1 MRRFSLLMCV
11 FGLLLTSAPRSQ
23 SSSPKTAEQLAAA
36 FDAHKGD
43 FDYLLGDW
51 QFDAKSQ
58 EHGIYHGL
66 WSAVRLTEGQILDEF
81 RVVGDNHET
90 IYMTTTIRAYN
101 AAADRWDLVGMDQ
114 GNGLQDV
121 GTGRRTGSEV
131 HIEQTFGATGPR
143 PVRRKI
149 RYFNIQADRFSWTSD
164 RSNDGGKTWIKDE
177 LQIEARRTGPARTLE
192 PLTRAKAPA
201 KE

>member
-1 MRRFSLLMCV
+1 MRRL
-11 FGLLLTSAPRSQ
+11 GLLTCLFALLLVPAPRSQ
-23 SSSPKTAEQLAAA
+23 SSAKTPEQLAAA
-36 FDAHKGD
+36 FEAHKGD

-66 WSAVRLTEGQILDEF
+66 WSAARLAEGQILDEF

-101 AAADRWDLVGMDQ
+101 AAADRWDLIGMDQ
-114 GNGLQDV
+114 GTGLQDV

-143 PVRRKI
+143 PVLREI
-149 RYFNIQADRFSWTSD
+149 RYFNIQGDRFSWTSD

-177 LQIEARRTGPARTLE
+177 LQIEARRTGPARSLE
-192 PLTRAKAPA
+192 PLTRVKGPS

>member
-1 MRRFSLLMCV
+1 MSRCTLLVCV
-11 FGLLLTSAPRSQ
+11 FGLLLASTPRSQ
-23 SSSPKTAEQLAAA
+23 SSSKTPEQLAAA
-36 FDAHKGD
+36 FESHKGD

-51 QFDAKSQ
+51 QFDAKSH
-58 EHGIYHGL
+58 EHGVFHGL
-66 WSAVRLTEGQILDEF
+66 WSAVRLTEGQILDEW
-81 RVVGDNHET
+81 RVVGDGNET

-114 GNGLQDV
+114 GSGLQDV
-121 GTGRRTGSEV
+121 GTGRRTGNEV
-131 HIEQTFGATGPR
+131 HIEQTFGAAGPR

-177 LQIEARRTGPARTLE
+177 LQLEARRTGPARTLD
-192 PLTRAKAPA
+192 PLTRVKNPS
-201 KE
+201 K

>member
-1 MRRFSLLMCV
+1 MQRFA
-11 FGLLLTSAPRSQ
+11 LLLCAFCLLFVSTPRSQ
-23 SSSPKTAEQLAAA
+23 SSAKTPEQLAAA
-36 FDAHKGD
+36 FEAHKGD

-51 QFDAKSQ
+51 QFDAKSH
-58 EHGIYHGL
+58 EHGNYRGL
-66 WSAVRLTEGQILDEF
+66 WSAVRLAEGQILDEF

-90 IYMTTTIRAYN
+90 FYMTTTIRAYN

-114 GNGLQDV
+114 GSGLQDV
-121 GTGRRTGSEV
+121 GTGRRTATEV

-143 PVRRKI
+143 PLVRKI

-192 PLTRAKAPA
+192 PLTRVKGPS